1 MSNDYNYLNHAHALV
16 ETVKGTAPFN
26 IEDLMMEDR
35 KLWLTCPI
43 NPVTMNELLKQLM
56 YLEQKDPE
64 KEITLF
70 INSSGGEVYSGLT
83 VYDYMRMMRSPI
95 RTVCTG
101 TAASMASILFLAGDT
116 REMFPHSQL
125 MIHDPSY
132 RSADFSGMKPDEIEL
147 FLDSLKETRRTL
159 ADIISERSGQSMEE
173 VLSKTRCD
181 TYLTAEEAIKLGL
194 ATGVVSPG

>member
-16 ETVKGTAPFN
+16 ETVKGTTPFN

-70 INSSGGEVYSGLT
+70 INSSGG
-83 VYDYMRMMRSPI
+83 PN
-95 RTVCTG
+95 
-101 TAASMASILFLAGDT
+101 
-116 REMFPHSQL
+116 Q
-125 MIHDPSY
+125 
-132 RSADFSGMKPDEIEL
+132 
-147 FLDSLKETRRTL
+147 
-159 ADIISERSGQSMEE
+159 
-173 VLSKTRCD
+173 
-181 TYLTAEEAIKLGL
+181 
-194 ATGVVSPG
+194 

>member
-1 MSNDYNYLNHAHALV
+1 MSNNYLNHAHALV

-95 RTVCTG
+95 RTVCAG
-101 TAASMASILFLAGDT
+101 TAASMASILFLAGDK

-132 RSADFSGMKPDEIEL
+132 HSADFSGMKPDEIEL
-147 FLDSLKETRRTL
+147 FLDSLKEMRRTL
-159 ADIISERSGQSMEE
+159 ADIISERSGLSMEE

-194 ATGVVSPG
+194 ATGVVSTG